1 MLASR
6 LPHAALALLLPLAL
20 VACGR
25 GGSSGA
31 ETATSASAAKT
42 SVVKL
47 QVFGDTAELKSYR
60 ELIAAYE
67 AAYPGQ
73 RVELLPV
80 GKQADHMAKLSTAF
94 AAGNPPDLFIL
105 NFRRFGQ
112 FAAKDV
118 LLPLGPAMS
127 ASGQFKEE
135 DFYAPAVEAFRYR
148 EQLMCLPQN
157 VSSLVVYYNRAL
169 FKQYGV
175 PEPQPGWTYFKD
187 LIPAARMLTRDLDGD
202 KRNDIYGVGLDPLL
216 IRLAP
221 FVWGMGG
228 ELVDDLQSPSTLTLD
243 RGPALLGLNAVKLLI
258 SRYRVTPR
266 LIEYQAENNDARFAR
281 GALGMLFQSRRYTA
295 TLREL
300 EGQGKG
306 LDWDVAPL
314 PRLQQE
320 VGVLHADAYC
330 MARASSQPKAAQ
342 QFVAYALSEA
352 GQDIL
357 AKSGRTVPSRK
368 SVANSPAFL
377 DPDRK
382 PAHAQVFLDAIP
394 TLRRTPNVAVW
405 HEIESKADVLLEE
418 WFYEPPLPGESDLEG
433 ADTVLVTR
441 QIRDAT
447 RPLLAEDLARE
458 QAIKAAADAAGG
470 PR

>member
-1 MLASR
+1 MSASCLSR
-6 LPHAALALLLPLAL
+6 TVLALLLPLTLA
-20 VACGR
+20 ACGR
-25 GGSSGA
+25 GGSSA
-31 ETATSASAAKT
+31 EPSAAPAAGGKAR
-42 SVVKL
+42 VVKL

-60 ELIAAYE
+60 ELIAAYQ
-67 AAYPGQ
+67 AAHPGEQ
-73 RVELLPV
+73 VELLPV

-135 DFYAPAVEAFRYR
+135 EFYPPAVEAFRYR

-187 LIPAARMLTRDLDGD
+187 LVPAARLLTRDLDGD
-202 KRNDIYGVGLDPLL
+202 KRNDIHGVGLDPTL

-221 FVWGMGG
+221 FIWGMGG
-228 ELVDDLQSPSTLTLD
+228 ELVDDLQAPSTLTLD

-330 MARASSQPKAAQ
+330 MARASSQPQAAQ

-352 GQDIL
+352 GQSIL
-357 AKSGRTVPSRK
+357 ARSGRTVPSRK
-368 SVANSPAFL
+368 TVAQSPAFL
-377 DPDRK
+377 DPTQK

-433 ADTVLVTR
+433 ADTVLVAR

-458 QAIKAAADAAGG
+458 QARKQAPAAAGG
-470 PR
+470 AR